1 VQLVNSATE
10 INSHSPTYLVTVA
23 FTAPFINIS
32 TTITTA
38 AAATAAATTTIGLL
52 LIRYYAIS
60 AF

>member
-1 VQLVNSATE
+1 MQLVNSATE

-38 AAATAAATTTIGLL
+38 AAATNTTGLL